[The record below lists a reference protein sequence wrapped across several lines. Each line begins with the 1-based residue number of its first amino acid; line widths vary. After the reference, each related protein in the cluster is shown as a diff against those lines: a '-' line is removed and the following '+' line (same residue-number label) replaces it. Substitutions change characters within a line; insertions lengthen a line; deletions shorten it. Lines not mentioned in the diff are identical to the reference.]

1 MRDNNSTNP
10 TPRDTAAEK
19 ATDKGR
25 RAEQAAAVFLAR
37 QGLRVIAC
45 NYHCRGGEI
54 DLICR
59 DGNTLVFVEVRQ
71 RQSRHFG
78 GAAAS
83 ITPAKQRRILLA
95 VRYYLANEKRS
106 DTTCRIDCVLINDE
120 NIDRIRN
127 AFDAATD

>member
-37 QGLRVIAC
+37 QGLRVIAR

-71 RQSRHFG
+71 RRSRRFG

-83 ITPAKQRRILLA
+83 ITPSKQAKIRKTALA
-95 VRYYLANEKRS
+95 YLQQHHPQPP
-106 DTTCRIDCVLINDE
+106 DCR
-120 NIDRIRN
+120 
-127 AFDAATD
+127 FDAICIDGTQITWLKGIF